1 MILKK
6 EKKKGSP
13 SSAYNIQYIE
23 TKMKEEQKNKRK
35 DSNKEKRKKE
45 KKIWFTQN
53 RTLVTEQ
60 GALAVP
66 PWRKDVPW
74 PVLPGYVKAK
84 AVEAILKIAHTCVR
98 LSVIAMIKVI
108 NKENK
113 LTRYSYP
120 GR

>member
-66 PWRKDVPW
+66 PCS
-74 PVLPGYVKAK
+74 YIVKNRTLAS
-84 AVEAILKIAHTCVR
+84 ITRVR
-98 LSVIAMIKVI
+98 
-108 NKENK
+108 
-113 LTRYSYP
+113 
-120 GR
+120 

>member
-45 KKIWFTQN
+45 KKIWFT
-53 RTLVTEQ
+53 
-60 GALAVP
+60 
-66 PWRKDVPW
+66 
-74 PVLPGYVKAK
+74 
-84 AVEAILKIAHTCVR
+84 
-98 LSVIAMIKVI
+98 
-108 NKENK
+108 
-113 LTRYSYP
+113 
-120 GR
+120 